1 MFADPEVKR
10 VLLANGIGDGVGITK
25 EAAAAVTSL
34 GTAFKG
40 NTEIEYFDEIRYF
53 TGLTHI
59 GGNAF
64 NGCTALADFHFPE
77 NITTIG
83 ELAFKGSGLLNCN
96 LLLTKVTK
104 ISSGAFNSTKLRSV
118 VMPEIVSVGGD
129 YNDDYTTFGLCPN
142 IEYLFFGSKVNYIS
156 PYILKSSKKSV
167 IMIVAATTPPTFG
180 GDSFDYGGAP
190 AAIYVPEASLEAYKT
205 ATNWS
210 RYAVKLFSIERDMP
224 TKHAEIYAEIE
235 EYIGELPDLP
245 PAHTCENVT
254 SNYTLEKG
262 QAYGTVGGTIQ
273 FTDDTAYEHTKAN
286 IDDVYYVMVKAP
298 SEASSLV
305 QYVDANDKIL
315 KIAVTNFPSLLTRYN
330 IENIEGATHIYITS
344 ATGTLQIWKEIES

>member
-1 MFADPEVKR
+1 MAMIQLNALRLNAVDANIIALDGVRRRGSHAGAPPVVPDVPDIPEEPDVPSDPDVDENGYIIFADPEVKR
-10 VLLANGIGDGVGITK
+10 VLLANGVGDGVGITK

-224 TKHAEIYAEIE
+224 TKHAEIYEEI
-235 EYIGELPDLP
+235 
-245 PAHTCENVT
+245 
-254 SNYTLEKG
+254 KG
-262 QAYGTVGGTIQ
+262 Y
-273 FTDDTAYEHTKAN
+273 
-286 IDDVYYVMVKAP
+286 
-298 SEASSLV
+298 L
-305 QYVDANDKIL
+305 
-315 KIAVTNFPSLLTRYN
+315 
-330 IENIEGATHIYITS
+330 
-344 ATGTLQIWKEIES
+344 